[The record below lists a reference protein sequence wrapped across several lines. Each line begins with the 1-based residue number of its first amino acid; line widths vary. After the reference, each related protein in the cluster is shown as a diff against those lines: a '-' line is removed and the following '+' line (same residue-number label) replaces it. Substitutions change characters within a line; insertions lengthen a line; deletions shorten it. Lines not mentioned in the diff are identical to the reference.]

1 MRLRVAVVYTVVEA
15 NHHNRTANPHGAKQL
30 NKTNV
35 ALKEAIEDLGYEA
48 HMIPGDFDLLRK
60 LDQANPD
67 VVFNNCTGIND
78 KSSQPQVA
86 GMLELSKFPF
96 TGSGQ
101 VANVLA
107 LYKPLTKKVLLFH
120 NVSTPIFEV
129 VSKIGEPMPTNIS
142 YPLIVKPE
150 HEGSSIG
157 ISAKSVV
164 NSPQELKEIVEE
176 VLTNFRQPALI
187 EEFISGREFTVGVLG
202 GDQPRILPPVE
213 ILFDVGSCFY
223 SQAVKSQDGVQ
234 TKCPADIEPQLLKSI
249 EETVLKAFKVLECRD
264 YARIDVRLDADHIPY
279 VIDVN
284 TLPGL
289 EPGYSD
295 YPKAA
300 KAAGIEFKEL
310 VAHLLNS
317 ALSRRSYF
325 CVGARHAVP
334 F

>member
-1 MRLRVAVVYTVVEA
+1 MRLRVAVVYTAAES
-15 NHHNRTANPHGAKQL
+15 NHHNCTANPHGAEQL
-30 NKTNV
+30 NKTNI
-35 ALKEAIEDLGYEA
+35 ALKQTIEELGYEV
-48 HMIPGDFDLLRK
+48 HMIPGDFDLLRA
-60 LDQANPD
+60 LGQTNPD

-78 KSSQPQVA
+78 KSSQPQIA

-101 VANVLA
+101 TAHVLA

-120 NVSTPIFEV
+120 NVSTPGFGV

-142 YPLIVKPE
+142 FPVIVKPE

-157 ISAKSVV
+157 ISAKSVA
-164 NSPQELKEIVEE
+164 NSPQELKEVVEE
-176 VLTNFRQPALI
+176 VITNFRQPALI

-202 GDQPRILPPVE
+202 GEQPRILPPVE
-213 ILFDVGSCFY
+213 ILFNEGSGFY
-223 SQAVKSQDGVQ
+223 SQAIKSQDGAQ
-234 TKCPADIEPQLLKSI
+234 TKCPADILPELRKRI
-249 EETVLKAFKVLECRD
+249 EATVLGAFKALECRD
-264 YARIDVRLDADHIPY
+264 YARIDVRLDANGIPY

-310 VAHLLNS
+310 VKHLLHS
-317 ALSRRSYF
+317 AL
-325 CVGARHAVP
+325 ARK
-334 F
+334 

>member
-1 MRLRVAVVYTVVEA
+1 MRLRVAVVYTVLEA
-15 NHHNRTANPHGAKQL
+15 NHHNRTANPHGAEQL
-30 NKTNV
+30 SKTNT
-35 ALKEAIEDLGYEA
+35 ALKEAFEELGHEV

-60 LDQANPD
+60 LEQTNPD

-86 GMLELSKFPF
+86 GMLELSKIPF

-101 VANVLA
+101 TAHVLA

-120 NVSTPIFEV
+120 NVSTPGFAV
-129 VSKIGEPMPTNIS
+129 VSKIGEPMPSNVN
-142 YPLIVKPE
+142 YPVIVKPE

-157 ISAKSVV
+157 ISAKSVA
-164 NSPQELKEIVEE
+164 NSPEDLKNVVEE
-176 VLTNFRQPALI
+176 VITNFRQPALI

-202 GDQPRILPPVE
+202 GEQPRILPPVE
-213 ILFDVGSCFY
+213 ILFNEGGGFY

-234 TKCPADIEPQLLKSI
+234 TKCPADIEPAMFKRI
-249 EETVLKAFKVLECRD
+249 EDTVLGAFKVLECRD
-264 YARIDVRLDADHIPY
+264 YARIDVRLDAAGIPY

-310 VAHLLNS
+310 VQHLINS
-317 ALSRRSYF
+317 AL
-325 CVGARHAVP
+325 ARK
-334 F
+334 